1 MTLTTELTP
10 QHDSRKSFGWKAYII
25 EEENG
30 KRYLQSYTT
39 KVACY
44 DPATE
49 KISVYQIRSAA
60 TLRHIKEFIYQITG
74 EVLTK
79 RELETKYM

>member
-1 MTLTTELTP
+1 MILITELTP
-10 QHDSRKSFGWKAYII
+10 QHDSRKSFSGKAHII

-30 KRYLQSYTT
+30 KRYLQSYAT
-39 KVACY
+39 KVAVY

-49 KISVYQIRSAA
+49 KISVFQTHSAT

-79 RELETKYM
+79 GELETKYM